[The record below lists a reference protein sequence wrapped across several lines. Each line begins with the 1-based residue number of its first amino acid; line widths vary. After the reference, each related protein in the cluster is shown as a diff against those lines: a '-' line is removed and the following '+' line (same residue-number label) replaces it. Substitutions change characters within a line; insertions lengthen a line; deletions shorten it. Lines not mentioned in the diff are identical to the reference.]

1 MTRED
6 SATIAAVCGFVLGW
20 GLAKLD
26 KLFDYWEAR
35 VRSRRRT

>member
-6 SATIAAVCGFVLGW
+6 SLTLAFFLGGFLGW

-26 KLFDYWEAR
+26 KLFDRWEAR
-35 VRSRRRT
+35 ARSRKVG

>member
-6 SATIAAVCGFVLGW
+6 CITVAAIAGFVLVW

-26 KLFDYWEAR
+26 KLFDRWEAR
-35 VRSRRRT
+35 ARSRKVF